1 MRAPLPILVAL
12 ALLTPARPALAGAAP
27 RELIVQLSAGA
38 ASLPGF
44 AVRSAGAL
52 PASVR
57 GRFAALGL
65 RATRVLAE
73 ELSVTATPL
82 PAIYHFHPER
92 IVLVEAPDAALAASA
107 LAALANDPLVDWA
120 EPNVTRTMLPGFIG
134 AAPPPPRVIAG
145 LDTLANDPYLRSGA
159 QWALMNVGAAGP
171 FHGTAGAD
179 VHAVAAWQTSV
190 GANSLKLAVADT
202 GIDPAQPEL
211 GGMMPDG
218 TPRIVD
224 ELNATDSPNRTVL
237 DYYGHG
243 TPVVGIMAARTNDG
257 PHFAPNTGI
266 AGVCGGDGVA
276 NFGCRIVPIKIAPD
290 TSGEATT
297 FDIARGI
304 VHAADVGARA
314 VNMSFAGEGPSRTER
329 LALTYALLNGCVP
342 VGAAGNSGFDPV
354 EAVIPLYPAQYAI
367 DGLAISVGATDE
379 NDQRALF
386 SSYPSGLDLV
396 APGSPNIYTT
406 FMTYPSGA
414 GQSYPGYALF
424 GGTSAAAP
432 HVTGAVGLLAAAR
445 PELIDDDA
453 QHVIRESAD
462 DVGAP
467 GVDPQTAHG
476 RLNLAAMLARVG
488 PDVGVWHGAAA
499 GDSVVQE
506 VQGTLHMGEGFG
518 DTLVVPPR
526 DYLATRFAV
535 YATVAIPDSFQSVTS
550 AWPRVGGTFAAR
562 GGFTLPYYVPW
573 AEVVNVGGG
582 SMTLRGFVYRIDDA
596 SCQVCSGR
604 YVPVAPADVRFA
616 FTVIGPVFRPSLHVG
631 GGPSGATLR
640 ATPVPFEHA
649 LALHAPG
656 EGMLSVMD
664 ASGREV
670 RRLATAHGAATW
682 DGRDARGV
690 SSPAGVYWVRYVGV
704 AGNVTVRVVKLGR

>member
-1 MRAPLPILVAL
+1 MRTLHPILVAL
-12 ALLTPARPALAGAAP
+12 ALFALAGPASAGDP
-27 RELIVQLSAGA
+27 SRELIVQLSADAA
-38 ASLPGF
+38 ASPGF
-44 AVRSAGAL
+44 ALRSVGAL
-52 PASVR
+52 PAAVR

-65 RATRVLAE
+65 HATRALGE
-73 ELSVTATPL
+73 QLSIAARPL
-82 PAIYHFHPER
+82 PAAYHFHPER

-120 EPNVTRTMLPGFIG
+120 EPNVSRTMLPGLVGG
-134 AAPPPPRVIAG
+134 APAPPRAIAG

-171 FHGTAGAD
+171 FHGVAGAD
-179 VHAVAAWQTSV
+179 IRAVTAWQTSV
-190 GANSLKLAVADT
+190 GANDLKLAVADT

-211 GGMMPDG
+211 GGLMPDG

-224 ELNATDSPNRTVL
+224 DLNATDSPNRTVL
-237 DYYGHG
+237 DYWGHG
-243 TPVVGIMAARTNDG
+243 TPVTGIMVARTNDG

-276 NFGCRIVPIKIAPD
+276 NAGCRVVPIKIAPD

-329 LALTYALLNGCVP
+329 LALTYALFNGCVP

-354 EAVIPLYPAQYAI
+354 EAVIPLYPAQYAL
-367 DGLAISVGATDE
+367 DGLAISVGASDE
-379 NDQRALF
+379 RDQRALF

-414 GQSYPGYALF
+414 GQSYPGYAIF

-462 DVGAP
+462 DIGAP
-467 GVDPQTAHG
+467 GLDAQTAHG

-488 PDVGVWHGAAA
+488 PSVGIWHAEVAA
-499 GDSVVQE
+499 DSVVQE
-506 VQGTLHMGEGFG
+506 LQGMLHMGEGFG

-535 YATVAIPDSFQSVTS
+535 YATVAIPDSFLSVTS

-562 GGFTLPYYVPW
+562 GT
-573 AEVVNVGGG
+573 
-582 SMTLRGFVYRIDDA
+582 
-596 SCQVCSGR
+596 
-604 YVPVAPADVRFA
+604 
-616 FTVIGPVFRPSLHVG
+616 
-631 GGPSGATLR
+631 
-640 ATPVPFEHA
+640 
-649 LALHAPG
+649 
-656 EGMLSVMD
+656 
-664 ASGREV
+664 
-670 RRLATAHGAATW
+670 
-682 DGRDARGV
+682 
-690 SSPAGVYWVRYVGV
+690 
-704 AGNVTVRVVKLGR
+704 